1 MKASDMLRNNNGLKT
16 TQSVLNKQ
24 QSGVDAA
31 QKVAQTQA
39 PVFTQQQLDAAGK
52 KIDQMNAATPQNET
66 PTMKAAREKTIATQQ
81 AIANGVDVNQGATSD
96 EEDKPSVPI
105 VKKED
110 LKPQPK
116 QLSYADMYKILNPE
130 LNETAEQRANRE
142 KKERTKARI
151 AALGDGLRALSN
163 IYFATN
169 GAKVIHNPESD
180 MTKAVNK
187 RKSYMDAQ
195 REKNRASWLAGY
207 QRALALDEEA
217 RKNNLT
223 LAEQMRYHDMQNDI
237 NKVKAD
243 QGQQK
248 IDQGQQRIDQGNRRL
263 DLSELKYTN
272 DAEYKDNQLKI
283 KKMLA
288 DGQISHWA
296 AQDALARLREGRIAN
311 KAQKSSGGNQ
321 TTAGYWYE
329 YYDLMDTP
337 EGQKKINEL
346 KRKLRIKNVTQT
358 NVRYIMDRLKGRR
371 SSTGGTSSGGGASS
385 GGGKHTTHKAGGSS
399 AGGKK
404 KTGVKW

>member
-31 QKVAQTQA
+31 QKAS
-39 PVFTQQQLDAAGK
+39 PE
-52 KIDQMNAATPQNET
+52 QMNMSTAQAMLQGKGEQLTPPKDAHEQ
-66 PTMKAAREKTIATQQ
+66 AARMNQQ
-81 AIANGVDVNQGATSD
+81 TAEGMLNGSIPT
-96 EEDKPSVPI
+96 DKPSVPI
-105 VKKED
+105 VKKDE
-110 LKPQPK
+110 PQPK
-116 QLSYADMYKILNPE
+116 QLSYADMYKMLNPE
-130 LNETAEQRANRE
+130 REETAEQKANRE

-163 IYFATN
+163 IYFSTK
-169 GAKVIHNPESD
+169 GAKVVHNPESD
-180 MTKAVNK
+180 MTQVVNK
-187 RKSYMDAQ
+187 RKAYMDAQ
-195 REKNRASWLAGY
+195 RERNRAAWLAGY
-207 QRALALDEEA
+207 QRAMALDEEA
-217 RKNNLT
+217 RKNDLT
-223 LAEQMRYHDMQNDI
+223 LAEQIRYHDMQNDI

-243 QGQQK
+243 QGQQ
-248 IDQGQQRIDQGNRRL
+248 RIDQGNRRL
-263 DLSELKYTN
+263 DLSKLKYTN

-311 KAQKSSGGNQ
+311 KAQKSSGGNK

-346 KRKLRIKNVTQT
+346 KRRLRIKNVTQT
-358 NVRYIMDRLKGRR
+358 NVRYIMDRLKGR
-371 SSTGGTSSGGGASS
+371 SSSAGGGTSS

-399 AGGKK
+399 SSGGKK

>member
-1 MKASDMLRNNNGLKT
+1 MKASDMLRSNNGLKT

-52 KIDQMNAATPQNET
+52 KVDQMNAAA
-66 PTMKAAREKTIATQQ
+66 PTDDAMKAARAKIIATQQ
-81 AIANGVDVNQGATSD
+81 AIANGVDVNQGAPSD

-105 VKKED
+105 VKKPE
-110 LKPQPK
+110 PAVEQPK
-116 QLSYADMYKILNPE
+116 QLSYADMYKMLNPE
-130 LNETAEQRANRE
+130 MNETAEQRANRE
-142 KKERTKARI
+142 KNERIKARI
-151 AALGDGLRALSN
+151 AATGDGLRALAN
-163 IYFATN
+163 IFFATK
-169 GAKVIHNPESD
+169 GAKVVHNPESD
-180 MTKAVNK
+180 MTKVVNK
-187 RKSYMDAQ
+187 RKAYMDAQ

-237 NKVKAD
+237 NKVKN
-243 QGQQK
+243 
-248 IDQGQQRIDQGNRRL
+248 DQGQQRIDQGNRRL
-263 DLSELKYTN
+263 DLSKLKYTN

-288 DGQISHWA
+288 DGQISHLA
-296 AQDALARLREGRIAN
+296 AQDALARLREGRISN

-337 EGQKKINEL
+337 DGQKKINEL

-358 NVRYIMDRLKGRR
+358 NVRYLMDRLKGRR
-371 SSTGGTSSGGGASS
+371 SSTTGGTSTRGGTSS

>member
-31 QKVAQTQA
+31 GRKVDQINAAAPTDDAMKVARA
-39 PVFTQQQLDAAGK
+39 
-52 KIDQMNAATPQNET
+52 
-66 PTMKAAREKTIATQQ
+66 KTIATQQ
-81 AIANGVDVNQGATSD
+81 AIANGVDVNQGAPSD

-105 VKKED
+105 VKKPE
-110 LKPQPK
+110 PAVEQPK
-116 QLSYADMYKILNPE
+116 QLSYADMYKMLNPE
-130 LNETAEQRANRE
+130 MNETAEQRANRE
-142 KKERTKARI
+142 KNERAKARI
-151 AALGDGLRALSN
+151 AATGDGLRALAN
-163 IYFATN
+163 IFFATK
-169 GAKVIHNPESD
+169 GAKVVHNPESD
-180 MTKAVNK
+180 MTKVVNK
-187 RKSYMDAQ
+187 RKAYMDAQ

-237 NKVKAD
+237 NKVKN
-243 QGQQK
+243 
-248 IDQGQQRIDQGNRRL
+248 DQGQQRIDQGNRRL

-311 KAQKSSGGNQ
+311 KAQKSSGGNK

-329 YYDLMDTP
+329 YYDMMDTP

-358 NVRYIMDRLKGRR
+358 NVRYIMDRLKGR
-371 SSTGGTSSGGGASS
+371 SSSAGGGKPS

>member
-1 MKASDMLRNNNGLKT
+1 MSIHMWRN
-16 TQSVLNKQ
+16 S
-24 QSGVDAA
+24 
-31 QKVAQTQA
+31 
-39 PVFTQQQLDAAGK
+39 
-52 KIDQMNAATPQNET
+52 
-66 PTMKAAREKTIATQQ
+66 
-81 AIANGVDVNQGATSD
+81 
-96 EEDKPSVPI
+96 
-105 VKKED
+105 
-110 LKPQPK
+110 
-116 QLSYADMYKILNPE
+116 
-130 LNETAEQRANRE
+130 QRANRE
-142 KKERTKARI
+142 KKERAKARI
-151 AALGDGLRALSN
+151 AATGDGLRALAN
-163 IYFATN
+163 IFFATN
-169 GAKVIHNPESD
+169 GAKVVHNPESD
-180 MTKAVNK
+180 MTKAINK
-187 RKSYMDAQ
+187 RKAYMDSQ

-223 LAEQMRYHDMQNDI
+223 LAEQMRYHDMQNEI
-237 NKVKAD
+237 NKVKN
-243 QGQQK
+243 
-248 IDQGQQRIDQGNRRL
+248 DQGQQRIDQGNRRL
-263 DLSELKYTN
+263 DLSKLKYTN

-296 AQDALARLREGRIAN
+296 AQDALARLREGRISN

-358 NVRYIMDRLKGRR
+358 NVRYLMDRLKGRR
-371 SSTGGTSSGGGASS
+371 SSTTGGTSTRGGTSS

>member
-52 KIDQMNAATPQNET
+52 KVDQMNAATPQNET
-66 PTMKAAREKTIATQQ
+66 PAMKAAREKSIATQQ
-81 AIANGVDVNQGATSD
+81 AIANGVDVNQGAPSD

-105 VKKED
+105 VKKPE
-110 LKPQPK
+110 PAVEQPK

-130 LNETAEQRANRE
+130 HQETDEQRANRE

-151 AALGDGLRALSN
+151 VALGDGLRALSN
-163 IYFATN
+163 IYFATK
-169 GAKVIHNPESD
+169 GAKVVHNPESD

-187 RKSYMDAQ
+187 RKAYMDEQ
-195 REKNRASWLAGY
+195 RQKNQAAWLAGY

-243 QGQQK
+243 QGQQRINQNQQK
-248 IDQGQQRIDQGNRRL
+248 ID
-263 DLSELKYTN
+263 LSKLKYTN
-272 DAEYKDNQLKI
+272 DAEYKDNQMKI

-337 EGQKKINEL
+337 EGQKKINEI

-385 GGGKHTTHKAGGSS
+385 GGGKKTTHKAGGSSS

>member
-1 MKASDMLRNNNGLKT
+1 MKASDMLRNNNGLKI

-81 AIANGVDVNQGATSD
+81 AIVNGVNVNQGAPSD

-105 VKKED
+105 VKKEES
-110 LKPQPK
+110 KPQPK

-163 IYFATN
+163 IYFATK
-169 GAKVIHNPESD
+169 GAKVVHNPESD
-180 MTKAVNK
+180 MTKAINK
-187 RKSYMDAQ
+187 RKAYMDAQ

-223 LAEQMRYHDMQNDI
+223 LAEQMRYHDMQNEI
-237 NKVKAD
+237 NKVKN
-243 QGQQK
+243 
-248 IDQGQQRIDQGNRRL
+248 DQGQQRIDQGNRRL
-263 DLSELKYTN
+263 DLSKLKYTN

-296 AQDALARLREGRIAN
+296 AQDALARLREERISN

-346 KRKLRIKNVTQT
+346 KRRLRIKNVTQT
-358 NVRYIMDRLKGRR
+358 NVRYIMDRLKGR
-371 SSTGGTSSGGGASS
+371 SSSAGGGTSTRGVTSS

-399 AGGKK
+399 SAGGKK

>member
-1 MKASDMLRNNNGLKT
+1 MKASDMLRTNNGLKT

-31 QKVAQTQA
+31 NKVVQTQA

-52 KIDQMNAATPQNET
+52 KVDQMNAAIPQNET
-66 PTMKAAREKTIATQQ
+66 PAMKAAREKTIATQQ
-81 AIANGVDVNQGATSD
+81 AIANGVDVNQDAASD

-105 VKKED
+105 VKKEET
-110 LKPQPK
+110 KPQPK

-130 LNETAEQRANRE
+130 LNETAEQRVNRE

-169 GAKVIHNPESD
+169 GAKVVHNPESD

-187 RKSYMDAQ
+187 RKQYMDAQ
-195 REKNRASWLAGY
+195 REKNRAAWLAGY

-223 LAEQMRYHDMQNDI
+223 LAEQMRYHDMQNEI
-237 NKVKAD
+237 NKVKN
-243 QGQQK
+243 
-248 IDQGQQRIDQGNRRL
+248 DQGQQRIDQGNRRL

-272 DAEYKDNQLKI
+272 DAEYKDNQMKI

-337 EGQKKINEL
+337 EGQKKINEI

-371 SSTGGTSSGGGASS
+371 SSTGGTSSDGGTSS
-385 GGGKHTTHKAGGSS
+385 GGGKKTTHKAGGSSS

>member
-31 QKVAQTQA
+31 NKVAQTQA
-39 PVFTQQQLDAAGK
+39 PVFTQQQLDSAGK
-52 KIDQMNAATPQNET
+52 KVDQMNAAIPQNET
-66 PTMKAAREKTIATQQ
+66 PAMKAAREKTIATQQ
-81 AIANGVDVNQGATSD
+81 AIANGVDVNQNAASE

-105 VKKED
+105 VKKEEP
-110 LKPQPK
+110 KTQPK
-116 QLSYADMYKILNPE
+116 RLSYADMYKILNPE

-163 IYFATN
+163 IYFSTN
-169 GAKVIHNPESD
+169 GAKVVHNPESD

-187 RKSYMDAQ
+187 RKQYMDAQ

-237 NKVKAD
+237 NKVKN
-243 QGQQK
+243 
-248 IDQGQQRIDQGNRRL
+248 DQGQQRIDQGNRRL
-263 DLSELKYTN
+263 DLSKLKYTN

-337 EGQKKINEL
+337 EGQKKINEI

-385 GGGKHTTHKAGGSS
+385 GGGKKTTHKAGGSSS

>member
-31 QKVAQTQA
+31 NKVAQTQA

-52 KIDQMNAATPQNET
+52 KVDQMNAATPQNET
-66 PTMKAAREKTIATQQ
+66 PAMKAAREKTIATQQ
-81 AIANGVDVNQGATSD
+81 AIANGVDVNQGAPSD
-96 EEDKPSVPI
+96 EDDKPSVPI
-105 VKKED
+105 VKKEEP
-110 LKPQPK
+110 KPQPK

-130 LNETAEQRANRE
+130 HQETAEQRANRE

-163 IYFATN
+163 IYFATK
-169 GAKVIHNPESD
+169 GAKVVHNPESD

-187 RKSYMDAQ
+187 RKAYMDAQ

-223 LAEQMRYHDMQNDI
+223 LAEQMRYHDMQNEI
-237 NKVKAD
+237 NKVKN
-243 QGQQK
+243 
-248 IDQGQQRIDQGNRRL
+248 DQGQQRIDQGNRRL
-263 DLSELKYTN
+263 DLSKMKYTN
-272 DAEYKDNQLKI
+272 DAEYKDNQMKI

-288 DGQISHWA
+288 DGQISHRA

-311 KAQKSSGGNQ
+311 KAKKSSGGNQ

-329 YYDLMDTP
+329 YYDMMDTP
-337 EGQKKINEL
+337 EGQKKINEI

-358 NVRYIMDRLKGRR
+358 NVRYIMDRLKGRS
-371 SSTGGTSSGGGASS
+371 SSTGGASS

-399 AGGKK
+399 SAGGKK
-404 KTGVKW
+404 KTGVNW

>member
-31 QKVAQTQA
+31 QKVAQNQA

-52 KIDQMNAATPQNET
+52 KVDQMNATTPQNET

-81 AIANGVDVNQGATSD
+81 AIANGVDVNQGAPSD

-105 VKKED
+105 VKKEES
-110 LKPQPK
+110 KPQPK
-116 QLSYADMYKILNPE
+116 QLSYADMYKMLNPE
-130 LNETAEQRANRE
+130 MNETAEQRANRE
-142 KKERTKARI
+142 KKERAKARI
-151 AALGDGLRALSN
+151 AATGDGLRALAN
-163 IYFATN
+163 IFFATN
-169 GAKVIHNPESD
+169 GAKVVHNPESD

-187 RKSYMDAQ
+187 RKAYMDAQ

-223 LAEQMRYHDMQNDI
+223 LAEQMRYHDMQNEI
-237 NKVKAD
+237 NKVKN
-243 QGQQK
+243 
-248 IDQGQQRIDQGNRRL
+248 DQGQQRIDQGNRRL

-272 DAEYKDNQLKI
+272 DVEYKDNQLKI

-296 AQDALARLREGRIAN
+296 AQDALDRLREGRISN

-329 YYDLMDTP
+329 YYDMMDTP

-358 NVRYIMDRLKGRR
+358 NVRYLMDRLKGRR
-371 SSTGGTSSGGGASS
+371 SSTTGGTSTRGGTSS

>member
-52 KIDQMNAATPQNET
+52 KVDQMNAATPQNET

-81 AIANGVDVNQGATSD
+81 AIANGVDVNQGAPSD
-96 EEDKPSVPI
+96 EDDKPSVPI
-105 VKKED
+105 VKKEES
-110 LKPQPK
+110 KPQPK

-130 LNETAEQRANRE
+130 HQETAEQRANRE

-163 IYFATN
+163 IYFATK
-169 GAKVIHNPESD
+169 GAKVVHNPESD

-187 RKSYMDAQ
+187 RKAYMDAQ

-223 LAEQMRYHDMQNDI
+223 LAEQIRHNVENEGI
-237 NKVKAD
+237 AKTKLD
-243 QGQQK
+243 QS
-248 IDQGQQRIDQGNRRL
+248 QQRIDINRMRITNQQEYNQARLELDRLWKEKKISQGEK
-263 DLSELKYTN
+263 ELAIKLLN
-272 DAEYKDNQLKI
+272 AQANQL
-283 KKMLA
+283 
-288 DGQISHWA
+288 
-296 AQDALARLREGRIAN
+296 RAN
-311 KAQKSSGGNQ
+311 KSGGNRSGSSKEDWDSEYLKLNGEHPSEVAQ
-321 TTAGYWYE
+321 ANETVAQGGIKPNSSAGRK
-329 YYDLMDTP
+329 
-337 EGQKKINEL
+337 QVVKIVRKKVAS
-346 KRKLRIKNVTQT
+346 K
-358 NVRYIMDRLKGRR
+358 
-371 SSTGGTSSGGGASS
+371 GGGSS
-385 GGGKHTTHKAGGSS
+385 HGGGKKGNWASGL
-399 AGGKK
+399 KF
-404 KTGVKW
+404 